1 MSENNTNFVLYCKT
15 CQKKMEDHDD
25 EDISRCLKVAEM
37 SFWKK
42 E

>member
-1 MSENNTNFVLYCKT
+1 MSEDGSSFVLYCKT
-15 CQKKMEDHDD
+15 CQKKMSDHDD
-25 EDISRCLKVAEM
+25 EDINRCLKVAEM